1 MLLLGDRVWWLPR
14 PLERVLPR
22 FDV

>member
-14 PLERVLPR
+14 PLKRALPR
-22 FDV
+22 LNV